1 MAANAPHRTSTHAS
15 LVSQAHN
22 RVRGEVR
29 RSVVYNAEHSRA
41 VLADG
46 SNTGRFGNGHA
57 SDRVATPTA
66 DQRSRSSDLVGSHVS
81 QPRNR
86 QATTVVVE
94 EVLHG
99 KGRMRKLAIFGKVIA
114 TPNEPRQTLF
124 VTYRAGRV

>member
-1 MAANAPHRTSTHAS
+1 MPLTALP
-15 LVSQAHN
+15 L
-22 RVRGEVR
+22 
-29 RSVVYNAEHSRA
+29 
-41 VLADG
+41 
-46 SNTGRFGNGHA
+46 
-57 SDRVATPTA
+57 PIA
-66 DQRSRSSDLVGSHVS
+66 DQRSRSSDLIGGHMS

-99 KGRMRKLAIFGKVIA
+99 KGRRRKLAIFGKVIA